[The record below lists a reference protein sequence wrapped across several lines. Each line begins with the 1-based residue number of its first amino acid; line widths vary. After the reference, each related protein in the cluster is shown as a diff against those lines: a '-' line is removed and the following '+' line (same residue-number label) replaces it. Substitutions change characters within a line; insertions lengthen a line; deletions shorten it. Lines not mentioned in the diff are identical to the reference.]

1 MKSQNQ
7 VSVPNQLW
15 VSYIGEILS
24 NVDNPTMTS
33 FRSKV
38 PVQMNQYLDYWVIDE
53 NGKKRK
59 NPNPTRNPF
68 YDEGIINHS
77 RKYKIVTGFDYVK
90 SVNGRL
96 KGEDKEQNFE
106 GQDNWFEVV
115 SKGLVTDKKTHSKL
129 YFRYQY
135 QDDSI
140 IEQEYLFQNDLIGRE
155 LFEQYQKEKSNY
167 ENQGLDN
174 PLKFQVCNLDN
185 ILEISIGG
193 TKYVRELV

>member
-15 VSYIGEILS
+15 VSYLGEILS
-24 NVDNPTMTS
+24 NVDNPTITS

-38 PVQMNQYLDYWVIDE
+38 PVQMNQYLDYWIVDE

-59 NPNPTRNPF
+59 NPNPTRNPY

-115 SKGLVTDKKTHSKL
+115 SKGLVTDKKTHTKL

-135 QDDSI
+135 QLDSTL
-140 IEQEYLFQNDLIGRE
+140 EQEFLFQDDVIGRE
-155 LFEQYQKEKSNY
+155 LFEQYEKEKSNY

>member
-15 VSYIGEILS
+15 VSYLGEILS
-24 NVDNPTMTS
+24 NVDNPTITS

-38 PVQMNQYLDYWVIDE
+38 PVQMNQYLDYWIINDE
-53 NGKKRK
+53 GKKKK
-59 NPNPTRNPF
+59 NPNPTRNPY

-77 RKYKIVTGFDYVK
+77 RKYKIVTGFDYEK
-90 SVNGRL
+90 SVNRRL
-96 KGEDKEQNFE
+96 DNEGKETDFE
-106 GQDNWFEVV
+106 SQENWFEVV
-115 SKGLVTDKKTHSKL
+115 SKGLVTDKKTHTKL

-135 QDDSI
+135 QLDSTL
-140 IEQEYLFQNDLIGRE
+140 EQEFLFQDDVIGRE
-155 LFEQYQKEKSNY
+155 LFEQYEKERSNY

>member
-38 PVQMNQYLDYWVIDE
+38 PVQMNQYLDYWVINDE
-53 NGKKRK
+53 GKKKK
-59 NPNPTRNPF
+59 NPNPTRNPY

-77 RKYKIVTGFDYVK
+77 RKYKIVTGFDYEK
-90 SVNGRL
+90 SVNRRL
-96 KGEDKEQNFE
+96 DNEGKESDFE
-106 GQDNWFEVV
+106 SQENWFEVV
-115 SKGLVTDKKTHSKL
+115 SKGLVTDKKTHTKL